1 MGKSGG
7 LILLALGGLVASL
20 AGQTTW
26 STWQNLSAGPVSA
39 TVASAPAE
47 QWITLEDAAVRCDTR
62 RTAGRSAFYEASPKA
77 GGEVFLVQVADD
89 QPCEG
94 LVLQGGFG
102 RDRLSAESIRSR
114 LGVEPPRQG
123 DARVFNVL
131 GPDFMKRALYVA
143 GPLFLLGLATI
154 ALGLRRYR
162 ASQRQ

>member
-1 MGKSGG
+1 MVG
-7 LILLALGGLVASL
+7 LEKV
-20 AGQTTW
+20 
-26 STWQNLSAGPVSA
+26 V
-39 TVASAPAE
+39 
-47 QWITLEDAAVRCDTR
+47 DAD
-62 RTAGRSAFYEASPKA
+62 
-77 GGEVFLVQVADD
+77 L
-89 QPCEG
+89 
-94 LVLQGGFG
+94 G